1 MRKNRNVGKF
11 THKFCFCYH
20 GAKDFNR
27 KDLNTA
33 MEQKEKEQ
41 RRPFGK
47 ERCMFC
53 GRDQEGCLEI
63 NTRDGKT
70 YCLCG
75 DCLEVLYGYYRQE
88 HRKQPA
94 ETIPTPRQIREE
106 LDRRVIGQEEAKK
119 ILSVAAYNHFKR
131 RRLGQNAKK
140 SNILLCGPS
149 GSGKTL
155 LAKAL
160 ADCLNVPFVIADAT
174 SFTEAGYIGADVESC
189 IEALLKKAGGDVRA
203 AEHGIVYVDEI
214 DKIAKKGGAPGN
226 GRDISGEGVQNALLK
241 LMEGTTVQ
249 VRSGT
254 ARMLAQE
261 RKTAV
266 KTDQILFICGGAFAG
281 IDEPEEKPAG
291 FLATREPRKP
301 KQHRAEDFIRY
312 GMTPELMGRLPV
324 IASLSELTSRDLV
337 RVLTEPEGCL
347 IEHYQDLLEL
357 DGVAL
362 TFTDEALEG
371 IARKASE
378 NGTGARGLQTVME
391 DLMLDI
397 MYQAPEEEA
406 PCVYRITESS
416 IRTHLPEITL
426 LEELQE
432 QMTEG

>member
-1 MRKNRNVGKF
+1 
-11 THKFCFCYH
+11 
-20 GAKDFNR
+20 
-27 KDLNTA
+27 

-41 RRPFGK
+41 RRPSGK
-47 ERCMFC
+47 ERCLFC
-53 GRDQEGCLEI
+53 GRNREDCLGI
-63 NTRDGKT
+63 STRDGQSL
-70 YCLCG
+70 YLCG
-75 DCLEVLYGYYRQE
+75 DCLEVLHDYYRQE
-88 HRKQPA
+88 HTRQPVEA
-94 ETIPTPRQIREE
+94 IPTPRQIREE

-131 RRLGQNAKK
+131 GKLGRGIQKN
-140 SNILLCGPS
+140 NIPLAGPS
-149 GSGKTL
+149 ESGKTL

-203 AEHGIVYVDEI
+203 AEHGIVYLDEI

-249 VRSGT
+249 VRSGA
-254 ARMLAQE
+254 ARIMAPE

-266 KTDQILFICGGAFAG
+266 STDQILFICGGAFAG
-281 IDEPEEKPAG
+281 MDEPEGKAAG
-291 FLATREPRKP
+291 FLASQEVQTPKP
-301 KQHRAEDFIRY
+301 HRAEDFIRY

-324 IASLSELTSRDLV
+324 IATLTELSCQDLI

-347 IEHYQDLLEL
+347 IGQYQQLLEL
-357 DGVAL
+357 DDVTL
-362 TFTDEALEG
+362 TFTEDALGE
-371 IARKASE
+371 IARRASE
-378 NGTGARGLQTVME
+378 NGTGARGLQTILE

-416 IRTHLPEITL
+416 IQTHLPEIVL

-432 QMTEG
+432 QMAEG